1 MFCQRFMLHPC
12 MQADNPPGCGLHC
25 SSPCWC
31 HKQLAPSDG
40 NSAPQL
46 AVLLL
51 CAWPDSC
58 SRGGGQG
65 SPLLC
70 LQGAAHAPDRQTP
83 GRQPGESCQATL
95 FQPEAHLQGRLHRG
109 IKTQSHTAPKGT
121 NLRLLSI
128 AWGTVFAAML
138 QVCIPDAAN
147 MHCQSGSRNI
157 PVPAACSWCCWWAAV
172 GRLRALRWSTVL
184 GRCLQ
189 QPQWCQRCKTWQTME
204 ILTACTRRQHASMP
218 CRPDMQMSLAMR
230 AQTLPSAQQ
239 QKCPE

>member
-1 MFCQRFMLHPC
+1 MLHPC

-70 LQGAAHAPDRQTP
+70 LQGAAHTPDRQTP

-95 FQPEAHLQGRLHRG
+95 FQPEAHLQGRLHCLGHCVCSNAAGVHPRCSQNALP
-109 IKTQSHTAPKGT
+109 IRFTQHPCPCC
-121 NLRLLSI
+121 LQLVLLVGSSGE
-128 AWGTVFAAML
+128 AARFALEHGPGEVPSAATVVSAL
-138 QVCIPDAAN
+138 QDLADNGDPDSMYEA
-147 MHCQSGSRNI
+147 
-157 PVPAACSWCCWWAAV
+157 AAC
-172 GRLRALRWSTVL
+172 LDALQAR
-184 GRCLQ
+184 
-189 QPQWCQRCKTWQTME
+189 
-204 ILTACTRRQHASMP
+204 HA
-218 CRPDMQMSLAMR
+218 DVTGDEGTDLA
-230 AQTLPSAQQ
+230 
-239 QKCPE
+239 